1 MAPVTLPRPVRLWLP
16 VVVWALLIFTFSSI
30 PSLSSGL
37 GTADTV
43 LRKAAHM
50 CEYAMLAVLLFRALG
65 DELLAFFGTLLYAAS
80 DELHQTFVRG
90 RHGSPVDAGIDA
102 IGAFV
107 GLTVWIRETRR

>member
-1 MAPVTLPRPVRLWLP
+1 VTLYRPVRLWLP
-16 VVVWALLIFTFSSI
+16 VLVWAALIYTFSSI

-50 CEYAMLAVLLFRALG
+50 TEYAMLAVLLFRALG
-65 DELLAFFGTLLYAAS
+65 DELLAFFGTILYAAS

-90 RHGSPVDAGIDA
+90 RHGSPIDAGIDA
-102 IGAFV
+102 IGAVV
-107 GLTVWIRETRR
+107 GLAVWLRELRR